1 MKYSN
6 KTVAVLLLIIMC
18 TVVIDTSWQF
28 YLEKSAR
35 EQAQYNLKQVQVCT
49 NDLLDGVDVDNASLE
64 KALKTC
70 AREMRVSPTGD
81 MFAFDIN
88 TKVFIF
94 DPSLDCFV
102 EGGKLMTVESE
113 CSLHKDKE
121 ICKTVLNTIASGRN
135 SEGKIGAWW
144 QFNDGREYLEWII
157 LPSEDIGYDGKV
169 RGGNEKPQQVVL
181 VQGIQ
186 EDELLAR
193 YSTFRWMLYIIG
205 FVSIIV
211 NLLLSVH
218 ENMLEIRNDS
228 KSR

>member
-1 MKYSN
+1 MKYSSR
-6 KTVAVLLLIIMC
+6 TVVVLLLIVLC
-18 TVVIDTSWQF
+18 TVAIDTSWQF

-49 NDLLDGVDVDNASLE
+49 NDLLENVNVDNVLLE

-81 MFAFDIN
+81 MFAYDMS

-113 CSLHKDKE
+113 CSLHKNKE
-121 ICKTVLNTIASGRN
+121 VCKKVLNTIASGRN
-135 SEGKIGAWW
+135 SDGKVGAWW
-144 QFNDGREYLEWII
+144 QFNDGKEYLEWIV
-157 LPSEDIGYDGKV
+157 LPSEDVGYDGKI

-181 VQGIQ
+181 VQEIQ
-186 EDELLAR
+186 ENELLAR
-193 YSTFRWMLYIIG
+193 YSTFRCILYFMGLI
-205 FVSIIV
+205 SIIV
-211 NLLLSVH
+211 NLLISVY
-218 ENMLEIRNDS
+218 
-228 KSR
+228 

>member
-6 KTVAVLLLIIMC
+6 KTVAVIFLIIFC
-18 TVVIDTSWQF
+18 TVAIDTSWQF

-35 EQAQYNLKQVQVCT
+35 EQAQYNLKQVRVCT
-49 NDLLDGVDVDNASLE
+49 NDLLVNDVVDNDSVE

-81 MFAFDIN
+81 MFAFDAV

-102 EGGKLMTVESE
+102 EGGKLMTIESE

-121 ICKTVLNTIASGRN
+121 ACKTVLNTIASGR
-135 SEGKIGAWW
+135 SSDSQMKAWW
-144 QFNDGREYLEWII
+144 KFNDGKEYLEWIV
-157 LPSEDIGYDGKV
+157 LPNEDVGYDDV
-169 RGGNEKPQQVVL
+169 IVGGNTRPHQVVL

-186 EDELLAR
+186 ENELLDR
-193 YSTFRWMLYIIG
+193 YAGFRWMLYVIG
-205 FVSIIV
+205 FVSILV

-218 ENMLEIRNDS
+218 GNVMEKCNA
-228 KSR
+228 KY